1 MGVKL
6 IFTRKP
12 GRSSFRS
19 AKRYNLSKT
28 HSSFS
33 NNKPRVK
40 GSISNLYVKYIKLA
54 KEASSAGDRIQ
65 AEYYNQF
72 ADHFSRIMIDDGIK
86 PYENKNI
93 SEISDKKD
101 IGNSSLERDQE
112 ISKPSNDYNVKS
124 SEKTD
129 IENKIDENEN
139 SLETVPF
146 ISQPAKKT
154 AKLKK

>member
-19 AKRYNLSKT
+19 SKRYNLSKT

-33 NNKPRVK
+33 NNKPRAK

>member
-1 MGVKL
+1 M

-19 AKRYNLSKT
+19 SKRYNLSKT

-33 NNKPRVK
+33 NNKPRAK
-40 GSISNLYVKYIKLA
+40 GSISNLYVKYIKLS

-86 PYENKNI
+86 PDENKNI

-112 ISKPSNDYNVKS
+112 ISKPSNAYNVKS

>member
-1 MGVKL
+1 M

-19 AKRYNLSKT
+19 SKRYNLSKT

-33 NNKPRVK
+33 NNKPRAK

-129 IENKIDENEN
+129 IENEIDENEN

>member
-1 MGVKL
+1 
-6 IFTRKP
+6 
-12 GRSSFRS
+12 
-19 AKRYNLSKT
+19 
-28 HSSFS
+28 
-33 NNKPRVK
+33 
-40 GSISNLYVKYIKLA
+40 
-54 KEASSAGDRIQ
+54 
-65 AEYYNQF
+65 
-72 ADHFSRIMIDDGIK
+72 MIDDGIK

-124 SEKTD
+124 SEMTD

-139 SLETVPF
+139 SLDTVSF